1 MTRARLAVLGCLL
14 VVLLG
19 VLVAGLSGVQF
30 RGGRFSEVQADEG
43 QPGGSVYLGNM
54 EWFLYAMMAILY
66 AVVAVEVIR
75 AIIDPERRRKALR
88 RLLVLATMILVLY
101 AVRDGFQFA
110 AVEDEPEPGPPAVLP
125 WRTPEFVSGGEEPSA
140 PPGVPDWAAYLGAA
154 ALTVAAGLWAWRR
167 FGSRPSDEAGDIRDA
182 LAAASADLTAG
193 LPVSDVVVR
202 CWARMVAVL
211 SAKKPGADAP
221 AVTPRELAHRLARL
235 GFGEHSVLVLTK
247 LFEEVRYGH
256 KDSEPRRA
264 EALAALAAI
273 ERAYG

>member
-1 MTRARLAVLGCLL
+1 

-19 VLVAGLSGVQF
+19 VLVASLSGVQF
-30 RGGRFSEVQADEG
+30 RGGRFSETPVDQG

-66 AVVAVEVIR
+66 VVVAVEVIR
-75 AIIDPERRRKALR
+75 AIIDPEKRRKALR

-101 AVRDGFQFA
+101 AVRDGFQFEV
-110 AVEDEPEPGPPAVLP
+110 VENEPEPGPPAVLP
-125 WRTPEFVSGGEEPSA
+125 WRNPEFVSGEEDSSA

-154 ALTVAAGLWAWRR
+154 TVTVVVGLWAWRR
-167 FGSRPSDEAGDIRDA
+167 FWSRPSDDAGDIRDA
-182 LAAASADLTAG
+182 LASASADLTAG
-193 LPVSDVVVR
+193 LPVADVVVR
-202 CWARMVAVL
+202 CWARMVALL
-211 SAKKPGADAP
+211 STRKPGADAP
-221 AVTPRELAHRLARL
+221 AVTPRELADRLVRL
-235 GFGEHSVLVLTK
+235 GFGEQSVLVLTK